1 MHPFT
6 NLEGLTGVFVTGEKP
21 QWIVGDEKYVVRS
34 YGLKQAAFTFG
45 RTTHLGGKGEY
56 FIRIEDVSSNGELE
70 SRIPADASIGHI
82 YLLFAPRTQYG
93 FRHTL

>member
-6 NLEGLTGVFVTGEKP
+6 NLEGMTGVFVTGEKP
-21 QWIVGDEKYVVRS
+21 QWIVGDEKYSVRS

-56 FIRIEDVSSNGELE
+56 FIRIEDVSGLISGIIL
-70 SRIPADASIGHI
+70 SMLRPFKDMRRSQSTRPS
-82 YLLFAPRTQYG
+82 L
-93 FRHTL
+93 